1 LAVHAGVRVLVYIKF
16 IHDGVLE
23 MTKYERALLLGL
35 ADEIILHLRT
45 RLAEIENL
53 HPRESALGIATFQ
66 ERLRH
71 IEELTTDVKKDGG
84 QAA

>member
-1 LAVHAGVRVLVYIKF
+1 MNR
-16 IHDGVLE
+16 D
-23 MTKYERALLLGL
+23 ERALLLGL
-35 ADEIILHLRT
+35 AEEVSLHLRS

-71 IEELTTDVKKDGG
+71 IESLLNDVKKDTGG
-84 QAA
+84 FDLK

>member
-1 LAVHAGVRVLVYIKF
+1 MAVHAGVRDFSLYKF
-16 IHDGVLE
+16 NDDGVLE

-71 IEELTTDVKKDGG
+71 IEDLMTDVKKDGG
-84 QAA
+84 

>member
-1 LAVHAGVRVLVYIKF
+1 
-16 IHDGVLE
+16 VLE

-71 IEELTTDVKKDGG
+71 IEELMTDVKKDGG

>member
-1 LAVHAGVRVLVYIKF
+1 MAVHAGVRDFSLYKF
-16 IHDGVLE
+16 NDDGVLE

-71 IEELTTDVKKDGG
+71 IEELMTDVKKDGG
-84 QAA
+84 

>member
-1 LAVHAGVRVLVYIKF
+1 
-16 IHDGVLE
+16 

-71 IEELTTDVKKDGG
+71 IEELMTDVKKDGG
-84 QAA
+84 HAA

>member
-1 LAVHAGVRVLVYIKF
+1 
-16 IHDGVLE
+16 
-23 MTKYERALLLGL
+23 MTRSERALLLSL
-35 ADEIILHLRT
+35 AEEIILHLRN

-71 IEELTTDVKKDGG
+71 IEELHDSVKNEHERS
-84 QAA
+84 A

>member
-1 LAVHAGVRVLVYIKF
+1 
-16 IHDGVLE
+16 
-23 MTKYERALLLGL
+23 L

-71 IEELTTDVKKDGG
+71 IEELMMDVKKDGG

>member
-1 LAVHAGVRVLVYIKF
+1 MNR
-16 IHDGVLE
+16 
-23 MTKYERALLLGL
+23 YERALLLGL
-35 ADEIILHLRT
+35 AEEIVLHLRS

-71 IEELTTDVKKDGG
+71 IEDLLTDVNKDGG
-84 QAA
+84 HTA

>member
-1 LAVHAGVRVLVYIKF
+1 
-16 IHDGVLE
+16 
-23 MTKYERALLLGL
+23 MTRSERALLLSL
-35 ADEIILHLRT
+35 AEEIILHLRN

-71 IEELTTDVKKDGG
+71 IEELLDGVKKEHERSN
-84 QAA
+84 

>member
-1 LAVHAGVRVLVYIKF
+1 
-16 IHDGVLE
+16 

-71 IEELTTDVKKDGG
+71 IEELMTDVKKDGG
-84 QAA
+84 

>member
-1 LAVHAGVRVLVYIKF
+1 
-16 IHDGVLE
+16 
-23 MTKYERALLLGL
+23 MTRYERALLLGL

-71 IEELTTDVKKDGG
+71 IEELMTDVKKDGG
-84 QAA
+84 KAA

>member
-1 LAVHAGVRVLVYIKF
+1 
-16 IHDGVLE
+16 
-23 MTKYERALLLGL
+23 MTRYERALLLGL

-45 RLAEIENL
+45 RLTEIENL

-71 IEELTTDVKKDGG
+71 IEELITDVKKDGG
-84 QAA
+84 KAA

>member
-1 LAVHAGVRVLVYIKF
+1 
-16 IHDGVLE
+16 

-35 ADEIILHLRT
+35 AEEVILHLRT

-66 ERLRH
+66 ERLRT
-71 IEELTTDVKKDGG
+71 IEHLRDSVKQDRELAV
-84 QAA
+84 